1 MGKLRLEA
9 SWCRSKRDNG
19 HVLLELDLM
28 FAFLLVK
35 LVVVTLAS

>member
-9 SWCRSKRDNG
+9 SWCRDARNTG

-28 FAFLLVK
+28 FCLLLVK
-35 LVVVTLAS
+35 LAAVALAL